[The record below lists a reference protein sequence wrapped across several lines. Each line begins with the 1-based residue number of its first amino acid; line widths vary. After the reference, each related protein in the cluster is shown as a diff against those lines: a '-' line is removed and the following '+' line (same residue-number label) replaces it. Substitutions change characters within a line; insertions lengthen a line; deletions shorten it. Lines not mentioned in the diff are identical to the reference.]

1 MIQRLDGKL
10 FHPLEGF
17 EREAFEKRVNEHG
30 FKNIARIELFLWDL
44 ELFQQIQNILK
55 DRVVLKGGAAV
66 QFYLPTKAQRTS
78 VDIDM
83 IFNGTREEIEEVLV
97 EITKNLGGE
106 DNLFVFEQHL
116 PKRPKTQLPLYTYF
130 VKVPSVLNEKELRKD
145 RNVQEI
151 KVEFFIDT
159 SSIEISKIYGHNI
172 FAISSE
178 LEYNVMPLDNLF
190 ADKLTT
196 LGPNTIGVQNDR
208 MDEQAKQLYDIWML
222 ITHHLDKFNMGAIKQ
237 QYYRRAR
244 LECDSRKIPF
254 EPQEIKADIYKQLR
268 RVSEVDGGQDTE
280 LRKYINDFKSLYL
293 NANIYFNPSAVA
305 CAAEQIKLVFETI
318 FNDYKD
324 LSIVKTAFEIG
335 DILKLSQYEGEEKG
349 QITKKLR
356 DILIKDF
363 ASYSTLD
370 PKILKG
376 KNLIRVFWSVVDK
389 DNIAEIETLVIDF
402 LGL

>member
-1 MIQRLDGKL
+1 MIQRLEGKL

-17 EREAFEKRVNEHG
+17 EREAFEKRMNEHG
-30 FKNIARIELFLWDL
+30 FKNISRIELFLWDL

-66 QFYLPTKAQRTS
+66 QFYLPIEAQRTS

-83 IFNGTREEIEEVLV
+83 IFNGTKEEIEEVLS
-97 EITKNLGGE
+97 EITKILGGE
-106 DNLFVFEQHL
+106 NNLFEFKQYV
-116 PKRPKTQLPLYTYF
+116 PKRPKTQLQLYTYF
-130 VKVPSVLNEKELRKD
+130 VKVPSVLTEKELRKD
-145 RNVQEI
+145 RAVQEI
-151 KVEFFIDT
+151 KVEFFTDT
-159 SSIEISKIYGHNI
+159 NDIEISKVNGTDI

-178 LEYNVMPLDNLF
+178 LEYNIMPLGNLL

-208 MDEQAKQLYDIWML
+208 MDEQVKQLYDIWML
-222 ITHHLDKFNMGAIKQ
+222 IKHHLNELDLGVIKQ
-237 QYYRRAR
+237 QYFRRAK
-244 LECDSRKIPF
+244 LECDSREIPF

-280 LRKYINDFKSLYL
+280 MRKYINNFKSLYL
-293 NANIYFNPSAVA
+293 NANINFTHSAVA

-318 FNDYKD
+318 FNDFKE
-324 LSIVKTAFEIG
+324 LNIVKKAFEIG
-335 DILKLSQYEGEEKG
+335 NILKLPQYEGAEKG
-349 QITKKLR
+349 QIIRNLR
-356 DILIKDF
+356 DMLIKDF

-376 KNLIRVFWSVVDK
+376 KNLIRVFWSVADK
-389 DNIAEIETLVIDF
+389 DNIAEIETLVINY